1 MTSVQRIILAACLLL
16 LPLSNV
22 FGQTV
27 FSNLVGTVVDQTK
40 SVVPGIEVLLTDR
53 ATGAVRTAQ
62 SNEAGIF
69 RISGLMPGTYSLKI
83 QAKGFK
89 TYIRDEISLSSS
101 EMRDLGHV
109 VLDLGAPT
117 ETVSVTAEATPVQ
130 TASSEKSSTITGE
143 QLQMIALKGR
153 DLFGYLSLIPG
164 ITGASGGDV
173 TSPNAIGGVGVNGSA
188 GNRLGFLVDG
198 VADMDTGSNG
208 TIHFEPNLDS
218 IGEIRVLTSNFQAE
232 YGRQASGAI
241 SVITKSGTQSFH
253 GTGYENWRHEQFNA
267 KNFFDNY
274 NKIPKTPYRYHVY
287 GFTIGGPAYIPK
299 FFNRDKRLL
308 FFFFSQERT
317 KQLPIATTTYARVP
331 TLLERQGDFSKSY
344 NNTGGLLTVRDP
356 VTRVPF
362 KDNKIPISMA
372 DPVGLAMLNFFP
384 APNRCD
390 VNPVSGC
397 WDETDAGQTYRRNY
411 RTVNGG
417 PHPRRNDV
425 MRFDA
430 YPTNKLNLSYRW
442 ANDFDDMDG
451 SYNMQFYV
459 PSEKAWLPY
468 TEKHPNPGHGHVIQ
482 ATYSISRTVVN
493 EFNFGKS
500 WNSWDWYVKYE
511 DQLARDRMGSPPHWF
526 DENDPNFKITG
537 DRPGGNGVG
546 FLNHALYIPQ
556 ISFGAP
562 SATQTGFS
570 QSRPYTNYNDIWSV
584 TDNVSWIAGKHFF
597 KFGLYW
603 EKTAKLQ
610 QGGQGAYL
618 GSYNFGYDSN
628 SPADTGNGIANA
640 FLGLVNSYSEGKRVV
655 GNFIFR
661 SWEGFVQ
668 DNWRIHPRFTLELGI
683 RFSYLKPQ
691 ENTNFGSAAFVP
703 STYDPAKAPRLYYPA
718 YDASNKL
725 IAMDRLTGATAVRTL
740 IGTFVPCSVGGYAT
754 CPDINNG
761 MQVADGTNPNMPLT
775 MFSVPS
781 VALGPRFGFSWDVFG
796 NGKTALRAGIGRF
809 FNRGDGNQIMPM
821 NGNPPVTRSST
832 LYFTNF
838 NGISQVKNGAF
849 VPLNPGQMTVGEQ
862 KLEEGIS
869 ASFGIQQSIGFE
881 TVVEASY
888 VTNLRRHIFQTR
900 DINKIPKFSQYDPAY
915 ADPSSPYTPKR
926 NLDNVYFRPYQGWGT
941 INMGNFEG
949 STYYHSLQV
958 TARRRMSRAMSY
970 SLAYTW
976 SKTMQ
981 YGTLNDFPDTV
992 AKRPSGIAHVLAIS
1006 YIYNLPSLGKRL
1018 GNKLV
1023 GAVLDGWT
1031 LSGITRFETGGR
1043 LTPSYSWSGTSTSKP
1058 APWQTGSADGSRLNL
1073 LGDPTL
1079 PKDQR
1084 TFYKNFNTDMFAP
1097 PAPCSYTNK
1106 TDACFGNMGWN
1117 ILTGPGVN
1125 NWDVTF
1131 AKRIPLPLPERYVLR
1146 FRAEM
1151 YNVFNHTQFSGMDT
1165 SAEYDVTT
1173 LKQTDVNFGRFT
1185 SARPPRQMSF
1195 SIRFEF

>member
-1 MTSVQRIILAACLLL
+1 MAIRRILLL
-16 LPLSNV
+16 ACFLLLIGSQV
-22 FGQTV
+22 YGQAVT
-27 FSNLVGTVVDQTK
+27 SNLVGTLTDQK
-40 SVVPGIEVLLTDR
+40 GAVLPGIDVQLTEQ
-53 ATGAVRTAQ
+53 ATKAVKTAQ
-62 SNEAGIF
+62 TNAVGVF
-69 RISGLMPGTYSLKI
+69 RFTNLTLGTYALNVKA
-83 QAKGFK
+83 QGFK
-89 TYIRDEISLSSS
+89 SYTETTINLASS
-101 EMRDLGHV
+101 ETRDLGTI
-109 VLDLGAPT
+109 VLQVGDIQ
-117 ETVSVTAEATPVQ
+117 EQVIVTAEATPVQ
-130 TASSEKSSTITGE
+130 TASSEKSSTITGD
-143 QLQMIALKGR
+143 QLQMLALKGR
-153 DLFGYLSLIPG
+153 DLFGFLSLVPG
-164 ITGASGGDV
+164 ITGATGGDV

-253 GTGYENWRHEQFNA
+253 GSGYENWRHEQFNA

-299 FFNRDKRLL
+299 LFNRDKRYV

-317 KQLPIATTTYARVP
+317 KQLPVATTTYARVP
-331 TLLERQGDFSKSY
+331 TLLERKGDFSKSY
-344 NNTGGLLTVRDP
+344 SNTGTLLVVRDP
-356 VTRVPF
+356 VTKVPYT
-362 KDNKIPISMA
+362 DNKIPANLA
-372 DPVGLAMLNFFP
+372 DPTGLAILNFFP
-384 APNRCD
+384 EPNRCD
-390 VNPVSGC
+390 VNPISGC
-397 WDETDAGQTYRRNY
+397 WDETDSGQTYRRNY

-417 PHPRRNDV
+417 PHPRRND
-425 MRFDA
+425 MLRFDG
-430 YPTNKLNLSYRW
+430 YPTPKLNLSYRW

-459 PSEKAWLPY
+459 PSAKSWLPY

-482 ATYSISRTVVN
+482 ATYSISRTLVN

-511 DQLARDRMGSPPHWF
+511 DQLGRDRMNNPPHWF
-526 DENDPNFKITG
+526 DENDPSFKETG
-537 DRPGGNGVG
+537 NRPGGNGTG
-546 FLNHALYIPQ
+546 YLNLALYIPQ
-556 ISFGAP
+556 VSFGAP

-570 QSRPYTNYNDIWSV
+570 NSRPYTNYNDIWSV
-584 TDNVSWIAGKHFF
+584 TDNVSWIKGRHFL
-597 KFGLYW
+597 KVGIYW

-618 GSYNFGYDSN
+618 GNYNFGYDSN
-628 SPADTGNGIANA
+628 SPNDTGNGIANA
-640 FLGLVNSYSEGKRVV
+640 FLGIVNSYSEGKRVV
-655 GNFIFR
+655 GNFVFR

-668 DNWRIHPRFTLELGI
+668 DNWRVHPRFTLELGM

-703 STYDPAKAPRLYYPA
+703 STYDPKKAPRIYYPS

-725 IAMDRLTGATAVRTL
+725 IALDRLTGATAIRTL
-740 IGTFVPCSVGGYAT
+740 IGTFVPCSVGGYTT

-761 MQVADGTNPNMPLT
+761 MQVADGNNPNMPLT

-781 VALGPRFGFSWDVFG
+781 VGLGPRFGFSWDVFG
-796 NGKTALRAGIGRF
+796 NGKTAIRGGIGRF

-832 LYFTNF
+832 LYFTTI
-838 NGISQVKNGAF
+838 NGISQVKNGAY
-849 VPLNPGQMTVGEQ
+849 VPSSPGQMTVGDQ
-862 KLEEGIS
+862 KYEEAIS
-869 ASFGIQQSIGFE
+869 GSFGIQQDIGFD
-881 TVVEASY
+881 TIVDASY

-900 DINKIPKFSQYDPAY
+900 DLNKIAKFSQYDPAN

-926 NLDNVYFRPYQGWGT
+926 NLDSAYFRPYQGWGS

-949 STYYHSLQV
+949 STYYHSLQAQV
-958 TARRRMSRAMSY
+958 RRRMSRGLQY

-981 YGTLNDFPDTV
+981 YGVMNDFADAV
-992 AKRPSGIAHVLAIS
+992 AKRPSGNAHVMAFS
-1006 YIYNLPSLGKRL
+1006 YVYEIPGLGKRL
-1018 GNKLV
+1018 GSKVL

-1031 LSGITRFETGGR
+1031 LSGITRFSTGDR
-1043 LTPSYSWSGTSTSKP
+1043 ITPSFSWSGTTTAKP
-1058 APWQTGSADGSRLNL
+1058 APWQTGSTDGARLNL
-1073 LGDPTL
+1073 VGDPNL

-1084 TFYKNFNTDMFAP
+1084 TFYKNFNTDAFAP
-1097 PAPCSYTNK
+1097 PAPCSYTNQN
-1106 TDACFGNMGWN
+1106 DACFGNMGWN
-1117 ILTGPGVN
+1117 IMTGPGVN

-1131 AKRIPLPLPERYVLR
+1131 AKRIPLGLPERFNLR

-1165 SAEYDVTT
+1165 SAEFDVTT

-1185 SARPPRQMSF
+1185 SARAPRQMSF